1 MANPVTLISRYEVTG
16 SEGEYQPGSNDTVLA
31 NKVGITDPNDMN
43 IAETELLEDLYE
55 YVFNNFPDQ
64 LEWSLLC
71 EWHRKWLG
79 NLYDWA
85 GRLRTVDMS
94 KPDIRFASP
103 LQIDKLA
110 KQFSAEYLDRF
121 DQLPDM
127 ADDDLIAFL
136 AEVHVEFIL
145 IHPFREGNGRLSR
158 LLLDVLA
165 VKAGLQPLDY
175 TLWDEHKDFYFK
187 AVQAG
192 RDGDYQY
199 VERLVRD
206 VAESQQDD

>member
-1 MANPVTLISRYEVTG
+1 MA
-16 SEGEYQPGSNDTVLA
+16 
-31 NKVGITDPNDMN
+31 
-43 IAETELLEDLYE
+43 
-55 YVFNNFPDQ
+55 
-64 LEWSLLC
+64 
-71 EWHRKWLG
+71 
-79 NLYDWA
+79 
-85 GRLRTVDMS
+85 

-110 KQFSAEYLDRF
+110 KQFSAEYLERF

-127 ADDDLIAFL
+127 DDDDLIAFL

-187 AVQAG
+187 AIQAG

>member
-1 MANPVTLISRYEVTG
+1 MSRYEVTG

>member
-1 MANPVTLISRYEVTG
+1 MSRYEVTG
-16 SEGEYQPGSNDTVLA
+16 SEGEYQLGSNDTVLA
-31 NKVGITDPNDMN
+31 NKAGITDPNDMS
-43 IAETELLEDLYE
+43 IAETELLEGLYE
-55 YVFNNFPDQ
+55 YVFYDFPER
-64 LEWSLLC
+64 LEWTLLC

-85 GRLRTVDMS
+85 GRLRTVDMA

-110 KQFSAEYLDRF
+110 KQFSGEYLERF
-121 DQLPDM
+121 DQIPDM
-127 ADDDLIAFL
+127 DDDDLIAFL

-187 AVQAG
+187 AVQSG

-199 VERLVRD
+199 VERLIRD